1 MARTAAVLVE
11 STALVRRSCRFVLV
25 DFLVRMWRR
34 YAAPR
39 LMLPLPRT
47 LKRLAAPFFVF
58 ILGMTSL
65 SFRMTPG
72 GSLREHLKPR
82 LSLVSRYAS
91 AGFGATFFSGF
102 GLSALGGFSA
112 LTFA

>member
-25 DFLVRMWRR
+25 VFLVRMWRR

-47 LKRLAAPFFVF
+47 LKRFAAPFFVF
-58 ILGMTSL
+58 ILGMTAL

-72 GSLREHLKPR
+72 DPAVTPLERRCEYLKPR
-82 LSLVSRYAS
+82 LSLVEPAMQPQ
-91 AGFGATFFSGF
+91 ALLQPFSLPF
-102 GLSALGGFSA
+102 
-112 LTFA
+112 